1 MANKKIS
8 NLHLGEFPLADY
20 VVDFGNLVRNDS
32 KTKTFTVTNIC
43 NLQVNFGIERRTLK
57 ECRYTLSPDE
67 VKRLPESSTVTFTAS
82 FTAKSDL
89 PYERYDLAIP
99 IKIQGGTTCPIIL
112 RADVCIVRLSIIPS
126 DVCDIIR
133 KKKLKD

>member
-43 NLQVNFGIERRTLK
+43 NG
-57 ECRYTLSPDE
+57 D
-67 VKRLPESSTVTFTAS
+67 
-82 FTAKSDL
+82 
-89 PYERYDLAIP
+89 
-99 IKIQGGTTCPIIL
+99 
-112 RADVCIVRLSIIPS
+112 
-126 DVCDIIR
+126 
-133 KKKLKD
+133 KDMME